1 MCYQGCGSDVCGGGY
16 GCVSRCSNSSC
27 TGGCKNGCGSG
38 CSGIL
43 FLHEKHLYEL
53 IRKLVIFLYK
63 WEKNM
68 NKLSQTETFT
78 EIIKGLPSLKE
89 QLNPKNFPKYTIPIS
104 FYENYFNILSVKKYP
119 LVSPVIKAARA
130 GKIRLL
136 NFSDPREFN
145 DKKSILT
152 DAISAVILPLKDTR
166 DYIAFVN
173 AVKKTGYIRNTDK
186 EAIGLKT
193 NEIAMYSYLQTG
205 YLAYLLTIK
214 DREITDNVK
223 LHTLLA
229 EFYGSLIGKVIDQ
242 EYPISGEPDAY
253 TRLMF
258 LLALFY
264 LQFMCQY
271 PLDKALKI
279 AMSVKTVD
287 PVIVANKSRAFA
299 AEVLEMKSF
308 NDFIKSFSIEFP
320 FVKKDVVTLRSIVGG
335 VIKTYG
341 SGAMFVVEHFQ
352 SFLNLIMSVETR
364 SNIYRDDVISKVIP
378 SQLIKNVAKLLYLIS
393 GEI

>member
-1 MCYQGCGSDVCGGGY
+1 
-16 GCVSRCSNSSC
+16 
-27 TGGCKNGCGSG
+27 
-38 CSGIL
+38 
-43 FLHEKHLYEL
+43 
-53 IRKLVIFLYK
+53 
-63 WEKNM
+63 M

-104 FYENYFNILSVKKYP
+104 FYDNYFSILSVKKYP
-119 LVSPVIKAARA
+119 LVSPVIKTAKA

-136 NFSDPREFN
+136 NYADPRDYNE
-145 DKKSILT
+145 KKSILT
-152 DAISAVILPLKDTR
+152 DAISAVIYPIQGNKD
-166 DYIAFVN
+166 YVAFVN
-173 AVKKTGYIRNTDK
+173 AAKKTGYIRNSDK

-193 NEIAMYSYLQTG
+193 NEIALYSYLQSG
-205 YLAYLLTIK
+205 YLAYLLTVK
-214 DREITDNVK
+214 ERELTDNVK

-229 EFYGSLIGKVIDQ
+229 EFYGSLIGKIIDQ
-242 EYPISGEPDAY
+242 EYPISGEPDSY

-271 PLDKALKI
+271 PLDKSLKI

-287 PVIVANKSRAFA
+287 PVIITSKSKAFA

-308 NDFIKSFSIEFP
+308 NDFIKAFSIEFP

-335 VIKTYG
+335 VMKTYG
-341 SGAMFVVEHFQ
+341 SSAMFIVEHFQ

-378 SQLIKNVAKLLYLIS
+378 SQLIKNVARLLYLIS

>member
-1 MCYQGCGSDVCGGGY
+1 
-16 GCVSRCSNSSC
+16 
-27 TGGCKNGCGSG
+27 
-38 CSGIL
+38 
-43 FLHEKHLYEL
+43 
-53 IRKLVIFLYK
+53 
-63 WEKNM
+63 M
-68 NKLSQTETFT
+68 NKLSQTQTFS

-104 FYENYFNILSVKKYP
+104 FYETYFNLLSVKKYP
-119 LVSPVIKAARA
+119 LVSPVLKAARE

-136 NFSDPREFN
+136 NYADPRDFN
-145 DKKSILT
+145 EKKSILT
-152 DAISAVILPLKDTR
+152 DAISAVIYPVQGIKDYTV
-166 DYIAFVN
+166 FVN
-173 AVKKTGYIRNTDK
+173 AAKKTGYIRNSDK

-205 YLAYLLTIK
+205 YIAYLLTVK

-229 EFYGSLIGKVIDQ
+229 EFYGSLIGKIIDQ
-242 EYPISGEPDAY
+242 EYPVSGESNAY
-253 TRLMF
+253 PRLMF

-264 LQFMCQY
+264 LQYMCQY
-271 PLDKALKI
+271 PLEKALKI

-287 PVIVANKSRAFA
+287 QVIINNCSKAFA
-299 AEVLEMKSF
+299 AEVLEMKNF
-308 NDFIKSFSIEFP
+308 DDFIKAFSIEFP
-320 FVKKDVVTLRSIVGG
+320 FVKKNVVTLRSIVGG
-335 VIKTYG
+335 VMKTYG
-341 SGAMFVVEHFQ
+341 SSAMFIVEHFQ

-364 SNIYRDDVISKVIP
+364 SNIYRDDVISKVVP